1 MKILFYFIFLMAASL
16 AAAERPMNEL
26 PMYGG
31 QHDPQ
36 VARSEAA
43 SQQAAQ
49 LGWKYYHKGDLDT
62 AIKRFNQ
69 AWMFDRK
76 NAEAYWGFGVIMGQR
91 SREGN
96 IQANLQESIRFL
108 VMARDLDPKNGRI
121 IGDLAFSHAVQGSFL
136 TSERKDGRKEFSEA
150 EALFKQAY
158 ALDPKYPPIPANW
171 SVLKFYVGDY
181 SAAKQW
187 LDVAKGL
194 GFKPDPAYVKDLS
207 ERLK

>member
-1 MKILFYFIFLMAASL
+1 MKNLLYLLFLLVASF

-31 QHDPQ
+31 QHDPK
-36 VARSEAA
+36 VERNESVSKE
-43 SQQAAQ
+43 AAQ
-49 LGWKYYHKGDLDT
+49 LGWKYYYQGDLGT

-76 NAEAYWGFGVIMGQR
+76 NADAYWGFGLIMGQR

-96 IQANLQESIRFL
+96 TQANLRESIRCL
-108 VMARDLDPKNGRI
+108 SMAKDIAPKNGRI
-121 IGDLAFSHAVQGSFL
+121 IGDLAFSHTALGSFL
-136 TSERKDGRKEFSEA
+136 QSENNDGRQEFSDA
-150 EALFKQAY
+150 ETLFKQAY

-181 SAAKQW
+181 RAAKQL
-187 LDVAKGL
+187 LDVAKDL
-194 GFKPDPAYVKDLS
+194 GFTPDPAYVKDLS
-207 ERLK
+207 GKIK